1 MTYTVEIKKR
11 YALRLLKDL
20 EQLDAI
26 SLQKSRGSRE
36 EVPLTTAQK
45 RILGGIKR
53 GLQEVKEAQEGKRE
67 LKSLDQLLDE
77 L

>member
-45 RILGGIKR
+45 RILGGTKR